1 LFSIDFLVGFTIFM
15 VALIAVASMV
25 PGLLAGLQSS
35 GIDYDAVAYRTGVIL
50 TEDPGWPGWPVYPP
64 WEMKDQYHK
73 DEIERMGL
81 AVSNETPNILLST
94 KIEKFFNDTFFTTD
108 DYRSKAIFGEIPY
121 SYNIT
126 LRSLDGRYYHKVGQE
141 TPEGYGYIRRVVK
154 IKEPSVAVINDSFK
168 EQYTISPDDNSTT
181 RTFTVRLDFNRLLNA
196 SIDPAYRIDPRTEPV
211 NITITDFKVFL
222 NGTASNATLK
232 SVTFWPG
239 SLSFPFPFP
248 YDTENPD
255 LYTLSLDGNPD
266 DLVPEAPV
274 ESNISLVLKPAA
286 TSLFE
291 PLLELGPELGPTSI
305 LDVEFNFEED
315 EGEPPYT
322 NITGIHYYDYNTTNV
337 TRPALKPA
345 VLEVAIW

>member
-1 LFSIDFLVGFTIFM
+1 MFSIDFLVGFTIFM

-50 TEDPGWPGWPVYPP
+50 AEDPGWPGWPVYPP

-94 KIEKFFNDTFFTTD
+94 KIEKFFNTSFFD
-108 DYRSKAIFGEIPY
+108 PEDYRSKVIFGEIPY

-126 LRSLDGRYYHKVGQE
+126 LRSLDGRYNHSVGQE

-154 IKEPSVAVINDSFK
+154 IKEPSVAVIDEGFK
-168 EQYTISPDDNSTT
+168 NQYTISPGDYSTT
-181 RTFTVRLDFNRLLNA
+181 RTFTVRFDFSRLIGL
-196 SIDPAYRIDPRTEPV
+196 SIDPAYWIDPRTEPV
-211 NITITDFKVFL
+211 NITITNFGEYL
-222 NGTASNATLK
+222 NKTSTPPIENATLK
-232 SVTFWPG
+232 SVTFRRD
-239 SLSFPFPFP
+239 SSSIPFP
-248 YDTENPD
+248 YDEDDTDYYTLRIDNND
-255 LYTLSLDGNPD
+255 LYP
-266 DLVPEAPV
+266 PEPGV
-274 ESNISLVLKPAA
+274 GVSSNISFVLKPAA
-286 TSLFE
+286 TSLF
-291 PLLELGPELGPTSI
+291 ELGPTSI
-305 LDVEFNFEED
+305 LDVEFNFED
-315 EGEPPYT
+315 TDYPHT

>member
-126 LRSLDGRYYHKVGQE
+126 LRSLDGRYNHKVGQE

-154 IKEPSVAVINDSFK
+154 IKEPSVAVIDGSLK
-168 EQYTISPDDNSTT
+168 ERYTISPGDNSTT
-181 RTFTVRLDFNRLLNA
+181 RTFTVRLDFSRLLNA
-196 SIDPAYRIDPRTEPV
+196 SIDPAYRIDPLTEPV
-211 NITITDFKVFL
+211 NITITNFEAFL
-222 NGTASNATLK
+222 NGTTSNATLK
-232 SVTFWPG
+232 SVTFRRG
-239 SLSFPFPFP
+239 SSSIPFP
-248 YDTENPD
+248 YDEDDTDYYTLRIDNNPD
-255 LYTLSLDGNPD
+255 LYP
-266 DLVPEAPV
+266 PEPGVAV
-274 ESNISLVLKPAA
+274 SSNISLVLKPAA

-291 PLLELGPELGPTSI
+291 LGPTSI
-305 LDVEFNFEED
+305 LDIRFTFEEEED
-315 EGEPPYT
+315 YPHT

>member
-50 TEDPGWPGWPVYPP
+50 AEDPGWPVDPP
-64 WEMKDQYHK
+64 WEAYDVNHK

-81 AVSNETPNILLST
+81 AVSKDAPNILLST
-94 KIEKFFNDTFFTTD
+94 KIEKFFNTSFFD
-108 DYRSKAIFGEIPY
+108 PEDYRSKVIFGEIPY

-126 LRSLDGRYYHKVGQE
+126 LRSLDGRYNHKVGQE
-141 TPEGYGYIRRVVK
+141 TPEGYGYGYIRRVVK
-154 IKEPSVAVINDSFK
+154 IKEPSVAVIDEGFK
-168 EQYTISPDDNSTT
+168 NQYTITISPGDNSTT
-181 RTFTVRLDFNRLLNA
+181 RTFTVRFDFNRLINL

-211 NITITDFKVFL
+211 NITITNFEAFL

-232 SVTFWPG
+232 SVTFWLG
-239 SLSFPFPFP
+239 SSSFPFP
-248 YDTENPD
+248 YDEDDTDYYTLRIDNNPD
-255 LYTLSLDGNPD
+255 LYP
-266 DLVPEAPV
+266 PEPGV
-274 ESNISLVLKPAA
+274 GVSSNISFVLKPAA

-291 PLLELGPELGPTSI
+291 LGPTSI
-305 LDVEFNFEED
+305 LDIRFTFENAD
-315 EGEPPYT
+315 YPHT
-322 NITGIHYYDYNTTNV
+322 NITGIHYYDYNPKNV

>member
-1 LFSIDFLVGFTIFM
+1 MFSIDFLVGFTIFM

-25 PGLLAGLQSS
+25 PGLLVGLQSS

-50 TEDPGWPGWPVYPP
+50 TEDPGWPVDPP

-94 KIEKFFNDTFFTTD
+94 KIEKFFNTSFFD
-108 DYRSKAIFGEIPY
+108 PEDYRSKVIFGEVPY

-126 LRSLDGRYYHKVGQE
+126 LRSLDGRYNHSVGQE
-141 TPEGYGYIRRVVK
+141 TPEGYGYIRRVMK
-154 IKEPSVAVINDSFK
+154 IKEPSVAVIDEGFK
-168 EQYTISPDDNSTT
+168 NQYTISPGDNSIT
-181 RTFTVRLDFNRLLNA
+181 RTFTVRFDFNRLLNA
-196 SIDPAYRIDPRTEPV
+196 SIDPAYRIDPRAEPV
-211 NITITDFKVFL
+211 NITITNFTAFL

-232 SVTFWPG
+232 SVTFRRG
-239 SLSFPFPFP
+239 SSSIPFP
-248 YDTENPD
+248 YDEDDTD
-255 LYTLSLDGNPD
+255 YYTLRIDNNPA
-266 DLVPEAPV
+266 DLCPPEPGV
-274 ESNISLVLKPAA
+274 GVSSNISLVLKPAA
-286 TSLFE
+286 TSLF
-291 PLLELGPELGPTSI
+291 ELGPTSI

-315 EGEPPYT
+315 ESEPPHT

>member
-50 TEDPGWPGWPVYPP
+50 AEDPGWPVDPP

-73 DEIERMGL
+73 EEIERMGL

-94 KIEKFFNDTFFTTD
+94 KIEKFFNTSFFD
-108 DYRSKAIFGEIPY
+108 PEDYRSKVIFGEIPY

-126 LRSLDGRYYHKVGQE
+126 LRSLDWTYNHKVGQE

-154 IKEPSVAVINDSFK
+154 IKEPSVAVIDEGFRN
-168 EQYTISPDDNSTT
+168 QYTISPGDNSTT
-181 RTFTVRLDFNRLLNA
+181 RTFTVRLDFSRLINL

-211 NITITDFKVFL
+211 NITITDFSEYL
-222 NGTASNATLK
+222 NKTSTPPIENATLK
-232 SVTFWPG
+232 DVTFWGG
-239 SLSFPFPFP
+239 SLSFPFP

-255 LYTLSLDGNPD
+255 LYTLSLDGNPY
-266 DLVPEAPV
+266 DLKPEAPV

-286 TSLFE
+286 TSLF
-291 PLLELGPELGPTSI
+291 PLDQNSI
-305 LDVEFNFEED
+305 LDILFTFED
-315 EGEPPYT
+315 TDYPHT

>member
-126 LRSLDGRYYHKVGQE
+126 LRSLDGRYNHKVGQE

-154 IKEPSVAVINDSFK
+154 IKEPSVAVIDGSLK
-168 EQYTISPDDNSTT
+168 ERYTISPGDNSTT
-181 RTFTVRLDFNRLLNA
+181 RTFTVRLDFSRLLNA

-211 NITITDFKVFL
+211 NITITNFEAFL
-222 NGTASNATLK
+222 NGTTSNATLK
-232 SVTFWPG
+232 SVTFRRG
-239 SLSFPFPFP
+239 SSSIPFP
-248 YDTENPD
+248 YDEDDTDYYTLRIDNNPD
-255 LYTLSLDGNPD
+255 LYP
-266 DLVPEAPV
+266 PEPGVAV
-274 ESNISLVLKPAA
+274 SSNISLVLKPAA

-291 PLLELGPELGPTSI
+291 LGPTSI
-305 LDVEFNFEED
+305 LDIRFTFEEEED
-315 EGEPPYT
+315 YPHT